1 MSFWSRLQR
10 TASSRRHAEEIRDEL
25 QFHLDMDVASGR
37 DPREARIR
45 LGNRSRIEEE
55 TRAVGIVAWIE
66 SCAQDVRYG
75 WRQMRR
81 APVLTLAVLLSLTI
95 GIGANTAIFS
105 LLDAAIL
112 KPLPVPDAKQLRILE
127 WTNDGYP
134 PGLENING
142 DTTIAAGRFR
152 ASSVGANVYRRLAR
166 QQTAFDALVGFADP
180 VPAALA
186 LDSSSAEQVS
196 LQYVSANFFQ
206 GLEVAILGQP
216 FRDEDDR
223 VGAEPVA
230 IVSNRYWIGRLG
242 GDPSAI
248 GRAIRINNVPTRIV
262 GVAPPQFFGVHP
274 GQWSDVYAPLAARV
288 AFRPTERA
296 ADARGENDRDW
307 WIRQIGRLKPGL
319 TDEAARAALDPI
331 FRGLASETTG
341 SVDEKKIP
349 ALVVEPGA
357 RGLAALTP
365 RDTSALWILMA
376 LVTVLLFIVCTNVAN
391 LLLSRAVA
399 RQRESAVRL
408 ALGAGRLRLLR
419 QHAIEIGM
427 IAIVGGASGLAL
439 GYVLAHGIHA
449 LFETGRDAS
458 YSFDLHLSARVL
470 WFTAGSATL
479 TAILFGLAP
488 AIRGARADLHDVLKA
503 QSRGIVG
510 SRLRGA
516 RLLASVQVG
525 LCLAA
530 IVAAAL
536 LARSLQTI
544 ERVDVGFDR
553 DNLAY
558 VSVNPWQ
565 AGYTAERM
573 PAYLDRARDELARIP
588 GVVQVAPLEV
598 RLLSGSGNAA
608 GVVVPGRVTR
618 PSDHAN
624 FNHVGEHAFE
634 TLGIPL
640 VAGRAFEP
648 ADRQPNSQAVIVD
661 ERFARLFFPDRSP
674 LGGRFGFNQKDPER
688 YEIVGVVGDTFY
700 NNLRNAPQAVVFLP
714 YYWSSTAGIGG
725 ASTGPVNF
733 AVRARIDA
741 GQLAQAARAALASVD
756 PAVPMS
762 DFQTQTHLIDRILR
776 TERLLGFIS
785 GAFGLLALT
794 LVGIGLGGFL
804 MYAVARRTNEIGIR
818 MALGATRSV
827 VIRDVLTEALV
838 MVGAGVALGLPTA
851 YAMATALRSQLFEIQ
866 PVDPLAIAGALA
878 GLMLTAV
885 AATLIPARRAAAVDP
900 LIALRAE

>member
-1 MSFWSRLQR
+1 MSLWSRVRR
-10 TASSRRHAEEIRDEL
+10 TANGRRHTDDIREEL

-37 DPREARIR
+37 DPRQAQIR
-45 LGNRSRIEEE
+45 LGSRSRIEEDM
-55 TRAVGIVAWIE
+55 RAVGIVTWLE
-66 SCAQDVRYG
+66 SCTQDLRYG
-75 WRQMRR
+75 WRQMHR
-81 APVLTLAVLLSLTI
+81 APVVTLAVLLSLTI
-95 GIGANTAIFS
+95 GIGATTAIFS

-112 KPLPVPDAKQLRILE
+112 KPLPVPNAQELRILE

-134 PGLENING
+134 HGVENING
-142 DTTIAAGRFR
+142 DSSMTAGRFR
-152 ASSVGANVYRRLAR
+152 ASSVGADVYRRLAR
-166 QQTAFDALVGFADP
+166 QQTAFDALVGFADS
-180 VPAALA
+180 VPTALA
-186 LDSSSAEQVS
+186 LDSSPAEQVS

-206 GLEVAILGQP
+206 GLEVAVLGRP
-216 FRDEDDR
+216 FRDDDDR
-223 VGAEPVA
+223 VGVEPVV
-230 IVSNRYWIGRLG
+230 IVSNRYWVGRLG
-242 GDPSAI
+242 GDTSAI

-262 GVAPPQFFGVHP
+262 GVAPPGFFGVRP

-288 AFRPTERA
+288 AFRPTQRA
-296 ADARGENDRDW
+296 TGALGENDRDW
-307 WIRQIGRLKPGL
+307 WIRQIGRLKSGL

-341 SVDEKKIP
+341 LVEEKKIP
-349 ALVVEPGA
+349 TLVIAPGA

-365 RDTSALWILMA
+365 RDTSALWILMG

-408 ALGAGRLRLLR
+408 ALGAGRFRLLR

-427 IAIVGGASGLAL
+427 IACVGGASGLAL
-439 GYVLAHGIHA
+439 GDVLARGIHA

-458 YSFDLHLSARVL
+458 YAFDLHLSARVL

-479 TAILFGLAP
+479 TALLFGLAP
-488 AIRGARADLHDVLKA
+488 AVRTARTDLQDVLKA
-503 QSRGIVG
+503 QARGIVG
-510 SRLRGA
+510 SRLRVPK
-516 RLLASVQVG
+516 LLASLQVG

-530 IVAAAL
+530 VIAAAL
-536 LARSLQTI
+536 LARSLQTL
-544 ERVDVGFDR
+544 ERLDVGFER

-608 GVVVPGRVTR
+608 GVVVPGRVSR

-624 FNHVGEHAFE
+624 FNHVGEHAFD
-634 TLGIPL
+634 TMGIPL
-640 VAGRAFEP
+640 LAGRAFEP
-648 ADRQPNSQAVIVD
+648 ADRQPDSHAVIVD

-700 NNLRNAPQAVVFLP
+700 NNLRNAPQAMVFLP
-714 YYWSSTAGIGG
+714 YYWSSTADIFS

-733 AVRARIDA
+733 AVRARVDD
-741 GQLAQAARAALASVD
+741 GRLAQAARAALASVD

-794 LVGIGLGGFL
+794 LVGIGLGGL
-804 MYAVARRTNEIGIR
+804 LTYAVARRTNEIGIR

-827 VIRDVLTEALV
+827 VIREVLTEALV
-838 MVGAGVALGLPTA
+838 MVAVGVALGLPMA
-851 YAMATALRSQLFEIQ
+851 YVMATALRSQLFEIQ
-866 PVDPLAIAGALA
+866 PVDPLAIAGGLA

-900 LIALRAE
+900 LVALRAE